1 MPKAMSLSTI
11 IKDIVLIANGRD
23 ARGDHQVAEHLDKMA
38 SDLSMVKQAQYMGV
52 QGTAVRNGRCWQGC
66 FRHKRAEGMQPSEA
80 WTKCHEEYVDAISG
94 DAKSWGKYASS
105 NGGLAWEKDELG
117 GAEALDQVIRT
128 KIASGEP
135 PEIAIPESV
144 AEHAMAIPDRLVRC
158 ASQMG
163 MIAAGL
169 EEDDLAASGR
179 LRVAASALRDEAWEI
194 TKQSLPDED

>member
-1 MPKAMSLSTI
+1 MSLSTI

-66 FRHKRAEGMQPSEA
+66 FRHKRAEGMHPSEA
-80 WTKCHEEYVDAISG
+80 WTRCHEEYVEAISG

-105 NGGLAWEKDELG
+105 NGGSTWEKDDLG
-117 GAEALDQVIRT
+117 GAESLDQLIRT
-128 KIASGEP
+128 KIAAGES
-135 PEIAIPESV
+135 PEVAIPESV
-144 AEHAMAIPDRLVRC
+144 AEQAMAIPDRLVRC
-158 ASQMG
+158 ANQIG
-163 MIAAGL
+163 IIAAGL